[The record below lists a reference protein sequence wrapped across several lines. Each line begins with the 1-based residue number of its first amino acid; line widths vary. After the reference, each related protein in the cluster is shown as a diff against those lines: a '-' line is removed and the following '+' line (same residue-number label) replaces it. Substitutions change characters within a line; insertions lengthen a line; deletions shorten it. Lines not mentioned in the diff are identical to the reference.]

1 MLHEHAIRYFFSIQP
16 FWEMGGVENS
26 VRTDSISVS
35 EFQWDRDVMSC
46 VPGNGQLGI
55 MLSGPEDFSGYCFGV
70 ADRRD
75 DIPLHGMKQGYFI
88 RFAPGKFSALFDI
101 PSVEIPA
108 QGVDLSLVL
117 PRERL
122 DQLKD
127 AVSGRSPEEALLHLF
142 EFWDID
148 NRRFQKEQNLAS
160 EAVQLIWSNRGA
172 LRIKDLEQETLY
184 SARRLQ
190 EVVTRQVGSD
200 PSSCAGKPGFK
211 MRLNCLPRPER
222 GSIPRRRPPRS
233 WGTVISP
240 TILGSSRSFPG
251 SAPASFK
258 SKFKTQCFLG
268 RPSFFTLLGEKACPF
283 L

>member
-35 EFQWDRDVMSC
+35 EFHWDRDVMSC

-122 DQLKD
+122 GQLKD
-127 AVSGRSPEEALLHLF
+127 AVSDRSPEEALLHLF
-142 EFWDID
+142 EFWEID

-190 EVVTRQVGSD
+190 EVVTRQVGIGPKQLCRQTRFQNALKLLTS
-200 PSSCAGKPGFK
+200 PRAGVYTQA
-211 MRLNCLPRPER
+211 EAAQ
-222 GSIPRRRPPRS
+222 
-233 WGTVISP
+233 
-240 TILGSSRSFPG
+240 ILGYSDQSHYTRE
-251 SAPASFK
+251 FK
-258 SKFKTQCFLG
+258 EFSG
-268 RPSFFTLLGEKACPF
+268 VCPCQF
-283 L
+283 QKQI

>member
-35 EFQWDRDVMSC
+35 EFHWDRDVMSC

-55 MLSGPEDFSGYCFGV
+55 MLSGPENFSGYCFGV

-75 DIPLHGMKQGYFI
+75 DIPLYGMTKGYFI
-88 RFAPGKFSALFDI
+88 RFSPGTFSALFKI

-108 QGVDLSLVL
+108 RGIELSLVL
-117 PRERL
+117 PQEKLERI
-122 DQLKD
+122 KD
-127 AVSGRSPEEALLHLF
+127 AVASQCPGETLLRMFEGWGIDSCRS
-142 EFWDID
+142 
-148 NRRFQKEQNLAS
+148 QKERKLAN

-190 EVVTRQVGSD
+190 EVVTRQVGIGPKQLCRQTRFQNALKLLTS
-200 PSSCAGKPGFK
+200 PRAGVYTQA
-211 MRLNCLPRPER
+211 EAAQ
-222 GSIPRRRPPRS
+222 
-233 WGTVISP
+233 
-240 TILGSSRSFPG
+240 ILGYSDQSHYTRE
-251 SAPASFK
+251 FK
-258 SKFKTQCFLG
+258 KFSG
-268 RPSFFTLLGEKACPF
+268 VCPCQF
-283 L
+283 QKQI